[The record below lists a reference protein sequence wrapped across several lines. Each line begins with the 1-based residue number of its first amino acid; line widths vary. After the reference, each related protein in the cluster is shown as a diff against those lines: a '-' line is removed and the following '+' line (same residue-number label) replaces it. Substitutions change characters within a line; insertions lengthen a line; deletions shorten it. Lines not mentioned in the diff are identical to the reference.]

1 MSDPGV
7 ILVTGSTGNVGR
19 SLVSQLLAAGAQVRA
34 LARDPGSARL
44 PDGAD
49 VVAGDLSRP
58 ATLREA
64 LDGVG
69 AVFLLW
75 PFTDADAA
83 PAVAGVLAAAGPRV
97 VFLSS
102 MGPEADQAEAGTA
115 FHAEVE
121 RELRRSGVAWTSLR
135 PGGFASNTLL
145 WAPQIRGDGV
155 VRWPYA
161 RAARSL
167 IHERDIAAV
176 AVQCLTGGHRHDEH
190 RHDEH
195 RHDEHRHD
203 EHRHDEHRD
212 GGHRDGG
219 HRDGGHRDDEHGDGG
234 YDGVV
239 HVLTGPE
246 DITQEEQVHAIG
258 RAVGRPVR
266 YEEIPADAAL
276 AQMVADGWPRSF
288 AEHALARW
296 ATLVDQPEPVTDTV
310 ERLTGATARTF
321 GEWARDHADDF
332 R

>member
-1 MSDPGV
+1 MSASAMSASGMSESGV

-19 SLVSQLLAAGAQVRA
+19 SLVSQLLEAGAEVRT
-34 LARDPGSARL
+34 LTRDPGSAGL

-58 ATLREA
+58 ATLRTA
-64 LDGVG
+64 LDGVS

-83 PAVAGVLAAAGPRV
+83 PAVVDVLAGAGPRV

-102 MGPEADQAEAGTA
+102 MGSQADQAEAGTA
-115 FHAEVE
+115 FHAAVE
-121 RELRRSGVAWTSLR
+121 RELRRSGLAWTFLR

-145 WAPQIRGDGV
+145 WAPQIRRDGV

-176 AVQCLTGGHRHDEH
+176 AVRCLTGGHG
-190 RHDEH
+190 
-195 RHDEHRHD
+195 
-203 EHRHDEHRD
+203 D
-212 GGHRDGG
+212 GGHGDIGHTGGGHDGG
-219 HRDGGHRDDEHGDGG
+219 GHDGA
-234 YDGVV
+234 V

-246 DITQEEQVHAIG
+246 AVTQEEQVHAIG

-276 AQMVADGWPRSF
+276 AQMLADGWPTEF
-288 AEHALARW
+288 AERALAHW
-296 ATLVDQPEPVTDTV
+296 ATLVDRPEPVTDTV
-310 ERLTGATARTF
+310 ERLTGSAARTF

>member
-1 MSDPGV
+1 MSEPGV

-19 SLVSQLLAAGAQVRA
+19 SLVSQLLEVGAEVRA

-44 PDGAD
+44 PGGAN

-83 PAVAGVLAAAGPRV
+83 PAVADVLAGAGPRV

-102 MGPEADQAEAGTA
+102 MGSQAGQAEAGTA
-115 FHAEVE
+115 FHAAVE
-121 RELRRSGVAWTSLR
+121 RELRRSGLAWTFLR

-145 WAPQIRGDGV
+145 WAPQIRTDGV

-176 AVQCLTGGHRHDEH
+176 AVRCLTSGHGG
-190 RHDEH
+190 
-195 RHDEHRHD
+195 
-203 EHRHDEHRD
+203 
-212 GGHRDGG
+212 G
-219 HRDGGHRDDEHGDGG
+219 GDGG
-234 YDGVV
+234 GGQGGAV

-246 DITQEEQVHAIG
+246 AVTQEEQVHAIG

-276 AQMVADGWPRSF
+276 TQMLADGWPRPF
-288 AEHALARW
+288 AEHALAHW
-296 ATLVDQPEPVTDTV
+296 ATLVEQPEPVTDTV
-310 ERLTGATARTF
+310 KRLTGTAARTF
-321 GEWARDHADDF
+321 GEWARDHAGDF

>member
-1 MSDPGV
+1 MSEPGV

-19 SLVSQLLAAGAQVRA
+19 SLVSQLLEVGAEVRA
-34 LARDPGSARL
+34 LTRDPGSARL
-44 PDGAD
+44 PDGAN

-75 PFTDADAA
+75 PFTDADADAA
-83 PAVAGVLAAAGPRV
+83 PAVADVLADAGPRV

-102 MGPEADQAEAGTA
+102 MGSRAGQAEAGTA
-115 FHAEVE
+115 FHAAVE
-121 RELRRSGVAWTSLR
+121 RELRRSGLAWTFLR

-145 WAPQIRGDGV
+145 WAAQIRTDGV

-176 AVQCLTGGHRHDEH
+176 AVRCLTGGHS
-190 RHDEH
+190 
-195 RHDEHRHD
+195 
-203 EHRHDEHRD
+203 D
-212 GGHRDGG
+212 GGHGG
-219 HRDGGHRDDEHGDGG
+219 HGDGG
-234 YDGVV
+234 HGDDGHGDGGHGGHGDGGHGGHGDGGHGGVV

-246 DITQEEQVHAIG
+246 AVTQEEQVHAIG

-276 AQMVADGWPRSF
+276 AQMLADGWPRAF
-288 AEHALARW
+288 AEHALAHW
-296 ATLVDQPEPVTDTV
+296 ATLVEQPEPVTDTV
-310 ERLTGATARTF
+310 ERLTGTAACTF

>member
-1 MSDPGV
+1 MSEPGV

-19 SLVSQLLAAGAQVRA
+19 SLVSQLLEVGAEVRA
-34 LARDPGSARL
+34 LTRDPGSARL
-44 PDGAD
+44 PDGANA
-49 VVAGDLSRP
+49 VAGDLSRP

-75 PFTDADAA
+75 PFTAADAA
-83 PAVAGVLAAAGPRV
+83 PAVADVLAGAGPRV

-102 MGPEADQAEAGTA
+102 MGSRADQAEAGTA
-115 FHAEVE
+115 FHAAVE
-121 RELRRSGVAWTSLR
+121 RELRRAGLAWTFLR

-145 WAPQIRGDGV
+145 WAAQIRTDGV

-176 AVQCLTGGHRHDEH
+176 AVRCLTGGHA
-190 RHDEH
+190 
-195 RHDEHRHD
+195 
-203 EHRHDEHRD
+203 D
-212 GGHRDGG
+212 GEYSGG
-219 HRDGGHRDDEHGDGG
+219 EQGGSGQSGA
-234 YDGVV
+234 V

-246 DITQEEQVHAIG
+246 AVTQEEQVHAIG

-276 AQMVADGWPRSF
+276 VQMLADGWLRPF
-288 AEHALARW
+288 AEHALAHW
-296 ATLVDQPEPVTDTV
+296 ATLVEQPEPVTDTV
-310 ERLTGATARTF
+310 ERLTGTAARTF

>member
-1 MSDPGV
+1 MSESGV

-19 SLVSQLLAAGAQVRA
+19 SLVSQLLEAGAEVRA
-34 LARDPGSARL
+34 LARDPGSAGL
-44 PDGAD
+44 PDGAS

-58 ATLREA
+58 ATLSAA

-75 PFTDADAA
+75 PFTAADAA
-83 PAVAGVLAAAGPRV
+83 PAVVDVLAGAGPV

-102 MGPEADQAEAGTA
+102 MGSQADQAEAGTA
-115 FHAEVE
+115 FHAAVE
-121 RELRRSGVAWTSLR
+121 RELRRSGLAWTFLR

-145 WAPQIRGDGV
+145 WAPQIRRDGV

-176 AVQCLTGGHRHDEH
+176 AVRCLTGGHS
-190 RHDEH
+190 
-195 RHDEHRHD
+195 
-203 EHRHDEHRD
+203 D
-212 GGHRDGG
+212 GGHSDGG
-219 HRDGGHRDDEHGDGG
+219 HDGA
-234 YDGVV
+234 V

-246 DITQEEQVHAIG
+246 AVTQEEQVHAIG

-276 AQMVADGWPRSF
+276 TQMLADGWPPAF
-288 AEHALARW
+288 AEHALAHW
-296 ATLVDQPEPVTDTV
+296 ATLVDRPEPVTDTV
-310 ERLTGATARTF
+310 ERLTGSAARTF

>member
-1 MSDPGV
+1 MSEPGV

-19 SLVSQLLAAGAQVRA
+19 SLVSQLLEVGAEVRA
-34 LARDPGSARL
+34 LTRDPGSARL
-44 PDGAD
+44 PDRANA
-49 VVAGDLSRP
+49 VAGDLSRP
-58 ATLREA
+58 ATLRDA

-83 PAVAGVLAAAGPRV
+83 PAVADVLADAGPRV

-102 MGPEADQAEAGTA
+102 MGSRADQAEAGTA
-115 FHAEVE
+115 FHAAVE
-121 RELRRSGVAWTSLR
+121 RELRRSGLAWTFLR

-145 WAPQIRGDGV
+145 WAAQIRTDGV

-176 AVQCLTGGHRHDEH
+176 AVRCLTGGHADG
-190 RHDEH
+190 
-195 RHDEHRHD
+195 
-203 EHRHDEHRD
+203 D
-212 GGHRDGG
+212 GGHG
-219 HRDGGHRDDEHGDGG
+219 
-234 YDGVV
+234 GVV
-239 HVLTGPE
+239 HVLTGPAAV
-246 DITQEEQVHAIG
+246 TQEEQVHAIG

-266 YEEIPADAAL
+266 YEEIPADTAL
-276 AQMVADGWPRSF
+276 AQMLADGWPRPF
-288 AEHALARW
+288 AEHALAHW
-296 ATLVDQPEPVTDTV
+296 ATLVEQPEPVTDTV
-310 ERLTGATARTF
+310 ERLTGTAARTF

>member
-1 MSDPGV
+1 MSASAMSASGMSESGV

-19 SLVSQLLAAGAQVRA
+19 SLVSQLLEAGAEVRA
-34 LARDPGSARL
+34 LARDPGSAGL

-58 ATLREA
+58 ATLSAA

-83 PAVAGVLAAAGPRV
+83 PAVVDVLAGAGPRV

-102 MGPEADQAEAGTA
+102 MGSQADQAEAGTA
-115 FHAEVE
+115 FHAAVE
-121 RELRRSGVAWTSLR
+121 RELRRSGLAWTFLR

-145 WAPQIRGDGV
+145 WAPQIRRDGV

-167 IHERDIAAV
+167 IHERDIAAI
-176 AVQCLTGGHRHDEH
+176 AVRCLTGGHG
-190 RHDEH
+190 
-195 RHDEHRHD
+195 
-203 EHRHDEHRD
+203 D
-212 GGHRDGG
+212 GG
-219 HRDGGHRDDEHGDGG
+219 HGDGG
-234 YDGVV
+234 HGDGGHGDRGHGGGHSDGGHDGAV

-246 DITQEEQVHAIG
+246 AVTQEEQVHAIG

-276 AQMVADGWPRSF
+276 AQMLADGWPTAF
-288 AEHALARW
+288 AEHALAHW
-296 ATLVDQPEPVTDTV
+296 ATLVDRPEPVTDTV
-310 ERLTGATARTF
+310 ERLTGNAARTF

>member
-1 MSDPGV
+1 MSEPGV

-19 SLVSQLLAAGAQVRA
+19 SLVSQLLAAGAKVRA
-34 LARDPGSARL
+34 LARNPGSARL

-75 PFTDADAA
+75 PFSDADAA
-83 PAVAGVLAAAGPRV
+83 PDVAGVLASAGPRV

-102 MGPEADQAEAGTA
+102 MGSKADQAEAGTA
-115 FHAEVE
+115 FHAGVE
-121 RELRRSGVAWTSLR
+121 RELRRSGVAWTFLR

-176 AVQCLTGGHRHDEH
+176 AVTCLTGDPGAFGPEDLGHGDG
-190 RHDEH
+190 DPS
-195 RHDEHRHD
+195 
-203 EHRHDEHRD
+203 D
-212 GGHRDGG
+212 GGHGG
-219 HRDGGHRDDEHGDGG
+219 SGDGRAG
-234 YDGVV
+234 AV

-246 DITQEEQVHAIG
+246 AITQEEQVHAIG

-266 YEEIPADAAL
+266 YEEIPAGTAL
-276 AQMVADGWPRSF
+276 AQMVGDGWPRPF
-288 AEHALARW
+288 AEHALAHW

-310 ERLTGATARTF
+310 GRITGTAARPF
-321 GEWARDHADDF
+321 EEWARDHAGDF

>member
-1 MSDPGV
+1 MSEPGV

-19 SLVSQLLAAGAQVRA
+19 SLVSQLLEVGAEVRA
-34 LARDPGSARL
+34 LTRDPGSARL
-44 PDGAD
+44 PDGANA
-49 VVAGDLSRP
+49 VAGDLSRP

-75 PFTDADAA
+75 PFTAADAA
-83 PAVAGVLAAAGPRV
+83 PAVADVLAGAGPRV

-102 MGPEADQAEAGTA
+102 MGSRADQAEAGTA
-115 FHAEVE
+115 FHAAVE
-121 RELRRSGVAWTSLR
+121 RELRRAGLAWTFLR

-145 WAPQIRGDGV
+145 WAAQIRTDGV

-176 AVQCLTGGHRHDEH
+176 AVRCLTGGHADDSHNDGYGGGDDGH
-190 RHDEH
+190 SDG
-195 RHDEHRHD
+195 DD
-203 EHRHDEHRD
+203 GQGD
-212 GGHRDGG
+212 GGHGD
-219 HRDGGHRDDEHGDGG
+219 GDGG
-234 YDGVV
+234 DGCSDGGLGGVV

-246 DITQEEQVHAIG
+246 AVTQEEQVHAIG

-276 AQMVADGWPRSF
+276 AQMLADGWPRAF

-296 ATLVDQPEPVTDTV
+296 ATLVEQPEPVTDTV
-310 ERLTGATARTF
+310 ERLTGTAARTF
-321 GEWARDHADDF
+321 GGWARDHADDF

>member
-1 MSDPGV
+1 MSEPGV

-19 SLVSQLLAAGAQVRA
+19 SLVSQLLEVGAEVRA

-44 PDGAD
+44 PGGVN

-83 PAVAGVLAAAGPRV
+83 PAVAEALAGAGPRV

-102 MGPEADQAEAGTA
+102 MGSRADQAEAGTA
-115 FHAEVE
+115 FHAAVE
-121 RELRRSGVAWTSLR
+121 RELRRSGLAWTFLR

-145 WAPQIRGDGV
+145 WAPQIRTDGV

-176 AVQCLTGGHRHDEH
+176 AVRCLTSGHGGDR
-190 RHDEH
+190 
-195 RHDEHRHD
+195 
-203 EHRHDEHRD
+203 
-212 GGHRDGG
+212 GGGQGG
-219 HRDGGHRDDEHGDGG
+219 A
-234 YDGVV
+234 V

-246 DITQEEQVHAIG
+246 AVTQEEQVHAIG

-276 AQMVADGWPRSF
+276 AQMLTDGWPPPF
-288 AEHALARW
+288 AEHALAHW
-296 ATLVDQPEPVTDTV
+296 ATLVEQPEPVTDTV
-310 ERLTGATARTF
+310 ERLTGTAARTF

>member
-1 MSDPGV
+1 MSEPGV

-19 SLVSQLLAAGAQVRA
+19 SLVSQLLEVGAEVTA

-44 PDGAD
+44 PGGAS

-83 PAVAGVLAAAGPRV
+83 PAVVDVLAGAGPRV

-102 MGPEADQAEAGTA
+102 MGSQADQAEAGTA
-115 FHAEVE
+115 FHAAVE
-121 RELRRSGVAWTSLR
+121 RELRRSGLAWTFLR

-145 WAPQIRGDGV
+145 WAPQIRTDGV

-176 AVQCLTGGHRHDEH
+176 AVRCLTDGHGNGEYGVGGRGAGGTASA
-190 RHDEH
+190 
-195 RHDEHRHD
+195 
-203 EHRHDEHRD
+203 D
-212 GGHRDGG
+212 G
-219 HRDGGHRDDEHGDGG
+219 
-234 YDGVV
+234 
-239 HVLTGPE
+239 
-246 DITQEEQVHAIG
+246 
-258 RAVGRPVR
+258 AVGRRRRCTAGTAAAGTAGPSTSLPGPWPSRRRNR
-266 YEEIPADAAL
+266 YTRSAGPSAGRCATRRSRPT
-276 AQMVADGWPRSF
+276 PRSRRCSPTAGRRPF
-288 AEHALARW
+288 AEHALAHW
-296 ATLVDQPEPVTDTV
+296 ATLVEQPEPVTDTV
-310 ERLTGATARTF
+310 ERLTGTAARTF